1 MKTSPFVGGPLDGAQ
16 AQLPVGGPV
25 PSEHQMLLSRVG
37 DTWHAYLLVP
47 LPDSEER
54 VLSHLG
60 EVDQMPQLRD
70 DTTVAT
76 VATIAA
82 VATA

>member
-1 MKTSPFVGGPLDGAQ
+1 MKTSPIIGGPLDGAE
-16 AQLPVGGPV
+16 AQLPVGGAV

-47 LPDSEER
+47 RPDSDER

-60 EVDQMPQLRD
+60 EVEELPRLRD
-70 DTTVAT
+70 EIAHANSNVA
-76 VATIAA
+76 ATG
-82 VATA
+82 

>member
-1 MKTSPFVGGPLDGAQ
+1 MKTSPIIGGPLDGAE
-16 AQLPVGGPV
+16 AQLPVGGAV

-47 LPDSEER
+47 RPDSDER

-60 EVDQMPQLRD
+60 EVDQLPQLRD
-70 DTTVAT
+70 DTTHAT
-76 VATIAA
+76 VAPITSAA
-82 VATA
+82 SA